1 MREEKIRGKVMIR
14 SRLLMVVC
22 AGLAMLLLSGCIY
35 TKVQRPY
42 DKNYDK
48 TELGTKVGK
57 SSFKS
62 VFWCASWGDAGT
74 KAAAENGDIKVI
86 RHADAEYFVVLLGL
100 YSRITTV
107 VYGD

>member
-1 MREEKIRGKVMIR
+1 MRR
-14 SRLLMVVC
+14 SLLKLIVFF
-22 AGLAMLLLSGCIY
+22 GLGTMLMSGCIY

-42 DKNYDK
+42 DRNYDK

-86 RHADAEYFVVLLGL
+86 RHADAEYFMILLGL

>member
-1 MREEKIRGKVMIR
+1 MKK
-14 SRLLMVVC
+14 SLLRVIVFF
-22 AGLAMLLLSGCIY
+22 GLMTMLMSGCIY
-35 TKVQRPY
+35 TNIQRPY
-42 DKNYDK
+42 DRNYDK

-57 SSFKS
+57 SSLKS

-86 RHADAEYFVVLLGL
+86 RHADAEYFMILLGL